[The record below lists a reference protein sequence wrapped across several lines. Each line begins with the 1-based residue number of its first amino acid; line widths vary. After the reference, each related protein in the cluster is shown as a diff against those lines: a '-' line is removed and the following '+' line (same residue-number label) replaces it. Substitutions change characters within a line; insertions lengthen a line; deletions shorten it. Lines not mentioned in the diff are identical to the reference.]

1 MTAPKES
8 SALEQRYRDAT
19 AALDAVSTDAFDKF
33 LKPFAETF
41 AQLHEVTL
49 EDLLTSEAV
58 PELDEVDAKARE
70 AAEAVV
76 EDLVDGSTGRALH
89 AALML
94 GIQTV
99 STNPKLVSS
108 VVRVVP
114 GDWSGNVAEYWAKS
128 VARSRAARPQITAF
142 LRQANRNLSKNRKTL
157 IIGGLS
163 AAALAGLTWAWRAD
177 QADYEAMMEEL
188 RRQKLREVADRR
200 TELLEDLNL
209 ERLLF
214 ASERAEE
221 ATHTLTNLVDLGLN
235 RLPALRALVDT
246 STEYGTYAQP
256 DRLLVAELAGLA
268 QTAAAVI
275 AASVAAP
282 QPQGPGED
290 DRQGPTLDAARH
302 VVSRYAHDRK
312 PGTDAAPVISWV
324 TGVIN
329 TTQQRK
335 QLAYLA
341 EQPEYLQRL
350 AKRCGNAHQR
360 VQEGFYFEWLHE
372 LGFNLDALGNDS
384 TLRAYVTE
392 WLGRPGDAADIVIQ
406 TPDGNVVREVQAKVV
421 ESPYKRAGLKN
432 GVTDSKYDGKD
443 LLVPT
448 EHTPGADTK
457 FDSVLNRPKGNIFK
471 DRYDDARERL
481 TDRISVDG
489 IASDPITTG
498 KLADA
503 TSDPHGH
510 LQQLAHD
517 IELRRMV
524 SASVTAG
531 GTAMVTSLATDLTA
545 HLVTEGTFDGFNWAQ
560 ASVAGARTSAATT
573 VAVVAGT
580 YLQATGEKAVASGS
594 TNPIHDSWA
603 SGDHGPAITQAA
615 IDIAAIAHGLAT
627 GRLSPAEAAEATGE
641 AVIQS
646 AITWVC
652 TAIARN
658 TIPDAEVAALV
669 GGFVGQYGGKL
680 VTYGIRVA
688 ILGRNPDP
696 KWDDA
701 YDALL
706 ADTAALELA
715 CAAEREEL
723 AALGRRYH
731 IAFTEHVLPAL
742 ENLTASSGADLEAT
756 QDVDPDADL
765 IALAAIADQFA
776 GTPLFDSLEAF
787 DTFMADPNKTLI
799 LNLSR
804 E

>member
-1 MTAPKES
+1 VTAPQEN

-19 AALDAVSTDAFDKF
+19 AALDAVSTDAFEKF

-49 EDLLTSEAV
+49 GDLPTSEAV
-58 PELDEVDAKARE
+58 PELDEVDAEARE

-76 EDLVDGSTGRALH
+76 EDLVDGGAGRALH

-114 GDWSGNVAEYWAKS
+114 GGWSGNMAEYWAKG
-128 VARSRAARPQITAF
+128 VARSRTARPQIAAF
-142 LRQANRNLSKNRKTL
+142 LRQTNRNLAQNRKTI

-177 QADYEAMMEEL
+177 QADYEAKMEEE
-188 RRQKLREVADRR
+188 RRQKLLEVAERR
-200 TELLEDLNL
+200 NELLEDLNL

-214 ASERAEE
+214 ASDRAEE
-221 ATHTLTNLVDLGLN
+221 ATYTLTNLVDLGLN
-235 RLPALRALVDT
+235 RLPVFRLLVDT
-246 STEYGTYAQP
+246 SPEYGTYARP

-282 QPQGPGED
+282 QPQRPGED
-290 DRQGPTLDAARH
+290 DSQGATLHAARH
-302 VVSRYAHDRK
+302 VVSRRARDRN
-312 PGTDAAPVISWV
+312 PGTDAAPAISWV
-324 TGVIN
+324 AGVIN

-335 QLAYLA
+335 QLVYLA

-350 AKRCGNAHQR
+350 AKRCGNAHPR
-360 VQEGFYFEWLHE
+360 VNEGFHFEWLHE
-372 LGFNLDALGNDS
+372 LGFNLDAIGNDS

-392 WLGRPGDAADIVIQ
+392 WLGRPADAADIVIE
-406 TPDGNVVREVQAKVV
+406 TPDGDVVREVQAKVV

-432 GVTDSKYDGKD
+432 GVADSKYDGKD

-448 EHTPGADTK
+448 EHTPGVDTK
-457 FDSVLNRPKGNIFK
+457 FDSVLSRPEGNIFK

-489 IASDPITTG
+489 ITSDPITTG
-498 KLADA
+498 QLTDA
-503 TSDPHGH
+503 TNDPHGH

-517 IELRRMV
+517 IELRRMIN
-524 SASVTAG
+524 ASVTAG
-531 GTAMVTSLATDLTA
+531 GTAMVTSLATDLTT
-545 HLVTEGTFDGFNWAQ
+545 HLVTEGTFDGYNWAQ
-560 ASVAGARTSAATT
+560 AGVAAARTSAATT
-573 VAVVAGT
+573 VAVAAGT
-580 YLQATGEKAVASGS
+580 YLQATGERAIAGGS
-594 TNPIHDSWA
+594 TTPIHDSWA
-603 SGDHGPAITQAA
+603 NGDHGPAINQAA
-615 IDIAAIAHGLAT
+615 TDIAAIAHGLAT

-652 TAIARN
+652 TAMARN

-669 GGFVGQYGGKL
+669 GGFVGQYGGRL

-696 KWDDA
+696 KWDEA

-723 AALGRRYH
+723 AALGRQH
-731 IAFTEHVLPAL
+731 QIAFTEHVLPAL
-742 ENLTASSGADLEAT
+742 ENLTASSGADLEAAR
-756 QDVDPDADL
+756 DVDPDAEL
-765 IALAAIADQFA
+765 MALAAIADQFA

-787 DTFMADPNKTLI
+787 DTFMADPNSTLV

>member
-1 MTAPKES
+1 MTAPEES

-19 AALDAVSTDAFDKF
+19 AALDAVSTDAFEKF
-33 LKPFAETF
+33 LKPFAQTF

-49 EDLLTSEAV
+49 EDLPTSEAV
-58 PELDEVDAKARE
+58 PELDEVDAGARE
-70 AAEAVV
+70 TAEAVV

-99 STNPKLVSS
+99 STSPNLVRS

-114 GDWSGNVAEYWAKS
+114 GGWSGNVAEYWAKG

-142 LRQANRNLSKNRKTL
+142 LRQTNRNLGKHRKTL
-157 IIGGLS
+157 VIGSLS
-163 AAALAGLTWAWRAD
+163 AAAVTGLTWAWRAD
-177 QADYEAMMEEL
+177 QADYEVKMEEE
-188 RRQKLREVADRR
+188 RRLKLLDVADRR
-200 TELLEDLNL
+200 SELLEDLNL

-221 ATHTLTNLVDLGLN
+221 AAHTLTNMVDLGLN
-235 RLPALRALVDT
+235 RLPALRALVNT
-246 STEYGTYAQP
+246 STEYDTYAQP

-268 QTAAAVI
+268 QTTAAVI

-282 QPQGPGED
+282 QPQKAGED
-290 DRQGPTLDAARH
+290 DSQGPTLAAARH
-302 VVSRYAHDRK
+302 VVFRYARDRN
-312 PGTDAAPVISWV
+312 PGTDAASAISWV
-324 TGVIN
+324 AGVIN

-341 EQPEYLQRL
+341 EQPEYVQRL
-350 AKRCGNAHQR
+350 AKRCGNTHQR
-360 VQEGFYFEWLHE
+360 VQEGFHFEWLHE

-384 TLRAYVTE
+384 THRAYVTE
-392 WLGRPGDAADIVIQ
+392 WLGRPADAADIVIQ
-406 TPDGNVVREVQAKVV
+406 TPDGKVVREVQAKVV
-421 ESPYKRAGLKN
+421 ESPYQRAYLKN

-448 EHTPGADTK
+448 EHTPSVDKK
-457 FDSVLNRPKGNIFK
+457 FDNILSRPEGNIFK
-471 DRYDDARERL
+471 GRYDDARERL

-489 IASDPITTG
+489 VASDPIATG
-498 KLADA
+498 RLTEAA
-503 TSDPHGH
+503 NDPHGY
-510 LQQLAHD
+510 LQQLTHD
-517 IELRRMV
+517 IELRRTV
-524 SASVTAG
+524 AAAVTAG
-531 GTAMVTSLATDLTA
+531 GTAMVTSLATDLTT
-545 HLVTEGTFDGFNWAQ
+545 HLVTEGTLDGFNWAQ
-560 ASVAGARTSAATT
+560 AGVAGARTSAATT
-573 VAVVAGT
+573 VAAAAGT
-580 YLQATGEKAVASGS
+580 YLQATGEKAVAGGS
-594 TNPIHDSWA
+594 TNPIFDSWA
-603 SGDHGPAITQAA
+603 NGDHGPAITQAA

-627 GRLSPAEAAEATGE
+627 GRLTPAEAAEATGE

-658 TIPDAEVAALV
+658 TIADADVAALV
-669 GGFVGQYGGKL
+669 GGFIGQYGGKL

-688 ILGRNPDP
+688 VLGRNPDP

-706 ADTAALELA
+706 TDTAYLGLA

-723 AALGRRYH
+723 ATLGRQH
-731 IAFTEHVLPAL
+731 HVAFTEHVLPAL
-742 ENLTASSGADLEAT
+742 ENLTASSGADLEAMR
-756 QDVDPDADL
+756 DVDPDADL
-765 IALAAIADQFA
+765 IALVAIADQFA

-787 DTFMADPNKTLI
+787 DTFMADPNSTLV